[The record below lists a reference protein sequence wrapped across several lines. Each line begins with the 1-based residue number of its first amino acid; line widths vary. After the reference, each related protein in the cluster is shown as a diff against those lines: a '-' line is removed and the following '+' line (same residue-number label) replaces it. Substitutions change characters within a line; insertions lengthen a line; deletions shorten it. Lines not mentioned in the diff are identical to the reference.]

1 MDLQPFQRKR
11 VLLIDD
17 EEYLRE
23 IYDIELTREGFEV
36 LLAPNG
42 ETGIDMIV
50 REKPDAILL
59 DLQMPGKTGFDVL
72 QELSADPELKRI
84 PVVILSNVD
93 EEQSYKKAGKYDT
106 HFYLVKALTT
116 PTKVAKIL
124 REVIK

>member
-1 MDLQPFQRKR
+1 MDQPFQRKR
-11 VLLIDD
+11 VLLVDD
-17 EEYLRE
+17 EAYLRE

-36 LLAPNG
+36 ILATNG
-42 ETGIDMIV
+42 EEGLASI
-50 REKPDAILL
+50 RKEKPDAILL
-59 DLQMPGKTGFDVL
+59 DLQMPGKNGFDVL
-72 QELSADPELKRI
+72 EALKEDEQLKRI

-93 EEQSYKKAGKYDT
+93 EEETFKKVGEFET

>member
-1 MDLQPFQRKR
+1 MDQPFQRQR
-11 VLLIDD
+11 VLLVDD
-17 EEYLRE
+17 EAYLRE

-36 LLAPNG
+36 LLATNG
-42 ETGIDMIV
+42 EEGLDTI
-50 REKPDAILL
+50 RKEKPDAILL
-59 DLQMPGKTGFDVL
+59 DLQMPGKNGFDVL
-72 QELSADPELKRI
+72 KALSLDQELKKI

-93 EEQSYKKAGKYDT
+93 EEETFKQVGKYET